1 MSEHGHDGVGPPP
14 QHHGLPPAGLLQPH
28 GLAAPALR
36 GLAPAPVPATAA
48 AHRAVTPAQRHQQ
61 ILFTCDRYFYFPHR
75 LKVGMMAR
83 GSGWG
88 TEAMTTR
95 GAVTSWATPGQD
107 TCTGHVYW
115 TRVSARGSSP
125 MGGLEVEFSLLHI
138 TLFLINTR
146 NLLEKTR
153 FKRHTMNNECLSL
166 GITVQ

>member
-1 MSEHGHDGVGPPP
+1 
-14 QHHGLPPAGLLQPH
+14 
-28 GLAAPALR
+28 
-36 GLAPAPVPATAA
+36 
-48 AHRAVTPAQRHQQ
+48 
-61 ILFTCDRYFYFPHR
+61 
-75 LKVGMMAR
+75 MMAR

-153 FKRHTMNNECLSL
+153 FKR
-166 GITVQ
+166 Q

>member
-48 AHRAVTPAQRHQQ
+48 AHRAVTPAHRHQQ
-61 ILFTCDRYFYFPHR
+61 ILSTCDRYFYFPHR

-95 GAVTSWATPGQD
+95 GAVTSWATPGRTRVMD
-107 TCTGHVYW
+107 TCLSTWQLTYG
-115 TRVSARGSSP
+115 RV
-125 MGGLEVEFSLLHI
+125 GGGVLVVTHHSLLDKHSESI
-138 TLFLINTR
+138 G
-146 NLLEKTR
+146 EDKVQKTY
-153 FKRHTMNNECLSL
+153 NE
-166 GITVQ
+166 